1 MSVDVRAQYDADA
14 NRVADVITRA
24 FVDDGR
30 VAGLAAALR
39 ARSDKQA
46 SLVAVEDGRVV
57 GQTHLSVSWV
67 DARSALVEVLTL
79 SPLSVL
85 PSRQGH
91 GIGTHLLAQ
100 AREAAEQLEAP
111 LLFLEGDPGFY
122 ASRGW
127 LMAAD
132 LGFTPPSNRIPLPAF
147 QVMPLAKY
155 DGGSTRGALIY
166 NDTFWAHDC
175 VGLRN

>member
-1 MSVDVRAQYDADA
+1 
-14 NRVADVITRA
+14 VITRA
-24 FVDDGR
+24 FGDDGR

-39 ARSDKQA
+39 ARSDEQA

-67 DARSALVEVLTL
+67 DARSAPVAVLTL

-85 PSRQGH
+85 PSRQGR
-91 GIGTHLLAQ
+91 GIGTQLLAR
-100 AREAAEQLEAP
+100 AREAAERLEAP
-111 LLFLEGDPGFY
+111 LLFLEGDPKYY
-122 ASRGW
+122 AGRGW
-127 LMAAD
+127 LGAAD
-132 LGFTPPSNRIPLPAF
+132 LGFTPPSTRIPLPAF
-147 QVMPLAKY
+147 QVTPLARY
-155 DGGSTRGALIY
+155 DAGSMQGALIY